1 MNSVNKILA
10 QKAEMTPET
19 GHNLVGLDDFGK
31 PEDQGLYLVAHYTD
45 VEAAKT
51 EKASREHDNPGQ
63 RYFIYSAL

>member
-1 MNSVNKILA
+1 MNSVNKTLA

-31 PEDQGLYLVAHYTD
+31 PDEQGLYLIANFATKE
-45 VEAAKT
+45 EAQT
-51 EKASREHDNPGQ
+51 EKASREHENPGQ